1 MRFALAVSPMSHSP
15 QMPKE
20 ARANVSLTGSNAVLL
35 RRLHSQLQEKHQP
48 MNISLAD
55 TIVMALAKLDAELN
69 K

>member
-1 MRFALAVSPMSHSP
+1 MSQSP

-20 ARANVSLTGSNAVLL
+20 GRANVSLTGSNAALL
-35 RRLHSQLQEKHQP
+35 RKLHSQLQEKHQP

-55 TIVMALAKLDAELN
+55 TIVIALSKLDADLN